1 MATYMQRTR
10 INDLEIRIASSS
22 CRTQQNTS

>member
-1 MATYMQRTR
+1 MATYMQRART
-10 INDLEIRIASSS
+10 NDLEIKIASSS